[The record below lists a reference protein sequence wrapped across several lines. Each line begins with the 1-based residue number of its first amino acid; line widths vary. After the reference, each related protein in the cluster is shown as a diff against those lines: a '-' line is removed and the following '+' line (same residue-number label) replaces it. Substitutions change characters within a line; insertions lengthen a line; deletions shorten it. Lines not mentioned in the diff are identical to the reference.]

1 VSAPAPQPA
10 QATAAD
16 DAMRSDTPLDRIANA
31 FYRFLLMLAGLAMV
45 ATFVAILLNIGARLF
60 GWNLP
65 GLDGYAGYAIAA
77 TLFLALPATLQRNEH
92 IRATLLLDHVR
103 PGVRGVM
110 ELLSLSLGLA
120 LSGLLAWY
128 AVRLVWVSY
137 TLHDVA
143 PTGDATPLWIPQLSM
158 ALGCIGFALAFAQ
171 ALWSRLAGRAFF
183 AVPRDPA
190 RVD

>member
-1 VSAPAPQPA
+1 MLNRMASG
-10 QATAAD
+10 
-16 DAMRSDTPLDRIANA
+16 
-31 FYRFLLMLAGLAMV
+31 FYSLLLALSGVAMV
-45 ATFVAILLNIGARLF
+45 ATFVAIMLNILARIF

-77 TLFLALPATLQRNEH
+77 VLFLALPSALQRNDH

-103 PGVRGVM
+103 PGVRGAM
-110 ELLSLSLGLA
+110 ELVALVLGLGISA
-120 LSGLLAWY
+120 FLAWF

-158 ALGCIGFALAFAQ
+158 ALGCTGFALAFAQ
-171 ALWSRLAGRAFF
+171 ALWSRLTGQRFF
-183 AVPRDPA
+183 AEASDEA
-190 RVD
+190 AHAD

>member
-1 VSAPAPQPA
+1 
-10 QATAAD
+10 
-16 DAMRSDTPLDRIANA
+16 MLN
-31 FYRFLLMLAGLAMV
+31 RFALGFHKVLLALSGLAMI
-45 ATFVAILLNIGARLF
+45 ATFVAIMLNILARIF

-77 TLFLALPATLQRNEH
+77 ALFLALPATLQGNEH

-103 PGVRGVM
+103 PGIRGVLEM
-110 ELLSLSLGLA
+110 VALLLGVGISA
-120 LSGLLAWY
+120 FLAWF

-158 ALGCIGFALAFAQ
+158 ALGCVGFALAFIQ
-171 ALWSRLAGRAFF
+171 ALWSRWTGRPFF
-183 AVPRDPA
+183 AEASAEALHAD
-190 RVD
+190 